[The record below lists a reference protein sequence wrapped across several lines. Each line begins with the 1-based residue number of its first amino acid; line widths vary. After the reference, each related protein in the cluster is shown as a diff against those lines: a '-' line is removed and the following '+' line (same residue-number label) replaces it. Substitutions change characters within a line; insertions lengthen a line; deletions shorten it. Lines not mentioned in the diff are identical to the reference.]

1 MFIIKTRFLHF
12 ATLNCKHGA
21 VISKICKWLNSVNTK
36 ETSLEYF
43 SNHRKSKYQ
52 FGFNGSYISSTTTGQ
67 ARNTIQPSLIILY
80 ARFIL
85 NDLSL
90 DMYFELTPCLV
101 QLCILPCSTIQ
112 FSAISHN
119 SIHEHSLTLSTNRT
133 LRVGIQGNNGTLTS
147 PKFKESAFPVI
158 STLLIVFKS
167 TVHSFYV

>member
-43 SNHRKSKYQ
+43 SNHRENKYQ
-52 FGFNGSYISSTTTGQ
+52 FGFNGSYITSTTTGQ

-90 DMYFELTPCLV
+90 DMYFELTSPPAWFNFVFCHVL
-101 QLCILPCSTIQ
+101 QFNSLQYPTIQ
-112 FSAISHN
+112 FTN
-119 SIHEHSLTLSTNRT
+119 IHSRFRLIELSELGTRET
-133 LRVGIQGNNGTLTS
+133 MERLRHPSSRKMPSRSCELC
-147 PKFKESAFPVI
+147 
-158 STLLIVFKS
+158 
-167 TVHSFYV
+167 